1 MKNIGPDWWN
11 QPRRITVFVGEDW
24 ILPFAESLVADITK
38 TRDQVILCRNANEIP
53 NGEIMFLLSCTKI
66 LRENLLSH
74 HRVNLV
80 VHESDLP
87 SGRGFAP
94 MTWQVLNNCSE
105 IPVCLLEVDTS
116 VDSGPIVYRE
126 NICLSGTELCSE
138 LRQLQGNKTVE
149 LCRRYLAEE
158 VRPNAIAQRGE
169 PTSYLRRTPRDSELD
184 INQTIAQQFNL
195 LRTVDNKRYPAFFVY
210 KGKRFKLTIEN
221 DSDGDE

>member
-1 MKNIGPDWWN
+1 
-11 QPRRITVFVGEDW
+11 
-24 ILPFAESLVADITK
+24 
-38 TRDQVILCRNANEIP
+38 
-53 NGEIMFLLSCTKI
+53 
-66 LRENLLSH
+66 
-74 HRVNLV
+74 
-80 VHESDLP
+80 
-87 SGRGFAP
+87 
-94 MTWQVLNNCSE
+94 
-105 IPVCLLEVDTS
+105 
-116 VDSGPIVYRE
+116 
-126 NICLSGTELCSE
+126 LCSE

-158 VRPNAIAQRGE
+158 IRPNAIVQRGE